1 MSVLWCVWFI
11 SRDDSPHVSFS
22 FAEVCEMIFAHNVHC
37 IIHFTFILVSPK
49 LLTKQYPAFIE
60 KRLNCRCTP
69 PPHTHHCFLLCVH
82 TMPTLQGLKF
92 SFIPY
97 FKKKKEKKKRLYS
110 GGLFQQFSWLSHL
123 KICLFDSFTDTFGQD
138 LMELSTKKDAFSIS
152 KDLSTDFSVFT
163 ESGFLNIFIP
173 KYSLH
178 C

>member
-69 PPHTHHCFLLCVH
+69 PPPTHTHHCFLLCVH

-97 FKKKKEKKKRLYS
+97 FKKKKREKKKALFWGTFSAIFLTEPPENLPLWQLYR
-110 GGLFQQFSWLSHL
+110 H
-123 KICLFDSFTDTFGQD
+123 IRTRFDGT
-138 LMELSTKKDAFSIS
+138 
-152 KDLSTDFSVFT
+152 
-163 ESGFLNIFIP
+163 LNEKGCILYF
-173 KYSLH
+173 KRFEH
-178 C
+178 WF

>member
-49 LLTKQYPAFIE
+49 LLTKQYPVFIE

-97 FKKKKEKKKRLYS
+97 FKKKKKRKKKGFILGDFFSNFLDWATWKSASLTALPTHSDKIWWNSQRKRMHS
-110 GGLFQQFSWLSHL
+110 LFQ
-123 KICLFDSFTDTFGQD
+123 KIWALI
-138 LMELSTKKDAFSIS
+138 L
-152 KDLSTDFSVFT
+152 V
-163 ESGFLNIFIP
+163 
-173 KYSLH
+173 YSLSQDF
-178 C
+178 